1 MGAKGS
7 EKPAKLQVSRQIIL
21 PWGKSLVMAWNN
33 LRLRPF
39 RSLVT
44 LLSLAL
50 AIAFLA
56 YTMGNSAIAAEL
68 HRVHGEAALASLNS
82 AGYTLDRE
90 TATLTAGPSEVWLMA
105 LSLLVCAVGI
115 VNAQL
120 MSVTERFREIGI
132 MKCLG
137 ALDGMILR
145 LFLIE
150 ALLLGVCGA
159 GCGAWLGVGAS
170 WVASWLTFSGL
181 DRGGI
186 SFVPLLAEAARAWAA
201 GIGLSLLGA
210 AYPAILAARLQPV
223 LVMKEEY

>member
-1 MGAKGS
+1 MLTMDRQ
-7 EKPAKLQVSRQIIL
+7 PANLQVSRQIIL
-21 PWGKSLVMAWNN
+21 PWRKSLAMAWGS

-56 YTMGNSAIAAEL
+56 YTLANSAIAAEL
-68 HRVHGEAALASLNS
+68 YRLHGEAALANLNA
-82 AGYTLDRE
+82 AGYTLDKAS
-90 TATLTAGPSEVWLMA
+90 ATLTAGPSEVWLMV

-150 ALLLGVCGA
+150 ALLLGLCGA
-159 GCGAWLGVGAS
+159 GLGAWLGVGAS
-170 WVASWLTFSGL
+170 WFASWLTFSGL
-181 DRGGI
+181 DRGG
-186 SFVPLLAEAARAWAA
+186 VALTPLLAEAGRAWGT
-201 GIGLSLLGA
+201 GIVLSLIGV